1 MYERVSSYY
10 LPLFFPCR
18 LGGLSGQNATVA
30 PILSGRPALPSRQ
43 RREMDVPSGCTSM
56 SSTALE
62 VSIFSM
68 MVVVSLLEPGHR
80 LSQAVFDRLMC

>member
-1 MYERVSSYY
+1 MVILDIATPF
-10 LPLFFPCR
+10 LPAVWAVFT
-18 LGGLSGQNATVA
+18 GQNATVA